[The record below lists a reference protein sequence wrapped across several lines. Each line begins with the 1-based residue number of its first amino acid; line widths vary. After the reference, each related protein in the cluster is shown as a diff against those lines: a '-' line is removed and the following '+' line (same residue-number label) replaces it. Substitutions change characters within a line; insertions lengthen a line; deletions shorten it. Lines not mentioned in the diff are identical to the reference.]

1 MYFTHTHSLSF
12 SPFLWHSL
20 LLCDCRW
27 WAFAMY
33 CLFILLMNCNHV
45 KMGLSLA
52 LALYD
57 SMFVVIIVLLSVVSY
72 SEFYA

>member
-1 MYFTHTHSLSF
+1 
-12 SPFLWHSL
+12 
-20 LLCDCRW
+20 
-27 WAFAMY
+27 MY

-52 LALYD
+52 LVLYD
-57 SMFVVIIVLLSVVSY
+57 SMFVVIIVLLSVGSY

>member
-1 MYFTHTHSLSF
+1 
-12 SPFLWHSL
+12 
-20 LLCDCRW
+20 
-27 WAFAMY
+27 MY

-52 LALYD
+52 LALCD
-57 SMFVVIIVLLSVVSY
+57 SMFAVIIVLLSVGSY